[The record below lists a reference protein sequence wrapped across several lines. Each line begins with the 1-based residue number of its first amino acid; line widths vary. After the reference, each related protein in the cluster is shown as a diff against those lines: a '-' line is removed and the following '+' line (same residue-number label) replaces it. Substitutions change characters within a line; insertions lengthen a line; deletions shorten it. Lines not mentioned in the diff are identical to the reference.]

1 MKKPVLFAAMCAV
14 CMCVYAQ
21 NTDTD
26 LYYQG
31 FAYKDTR
38 CIVTGNAV
46 NVRSGAGS
54 GYAKLFQL
62 NAGDVVSVMEKC
74 DAPPLLADGALS
86 YWYKIT
92 CGKGTGF
99 MCGRWLTSKYAAG
112 DINADGKIDYI
123 TYQAFYRIPY
133 GAEDFDEYIFTND
146 TFLLIQGGTVSELK
160 GLSFIPKEKGHP
172 YRPRDIAV
180 IADLELPIK
189 NPVILFSNFFGYGS
203 GRSCICDFYFFNED
217 NTFSPIISA
226 GSVWE
231 GYYYKKTKLIFPNKA
246 YDVYNQKWSDSEKG
260 RKDIII
266 KITKDGK
273 ENDTYETESETVSQA
288 EYRWNGAS
296 FEQVR

>member
-1 MKKPVLFAAMCAV
+1 MKKTVLFAAMCGVFV
-14 CMCVYAQ
+14 CAYAQ

-31 FAYKDTR
+31 FTYNDTR
-38 CIVTGNAV
+38 CIVTDNAI
-46 NVRSGAGS
+46 NVRAGAGS

-62 NAGDVVSVMEKC
+62 DAGEVVSVIEKC
-74 DAPPLLADGALS
+74 DAPPLLAEGALS

-92 CGKGTGF
+92 CGKGTGV

-133 GAEDFDEYIFTND
+133 GAEDFDEYVFTKD
-146 TFLLIQGGTVSELK
+146 TFLLIQGGAVSELK
-160 GLSFIPKEKGHP
+160 GLSFIPKKNGSL

-189 NPVILFSNFFGYGS
+189 NPVILFSNLFGYGA
-203 GRSCICDFYFFNED
+203 GRNYICDFYFLNED

-226 GSVWE
+226 GSFWE
-231 GYYYKKTKLIFPNKA
+231 GYSYQKTKLIFPNKA
-246 YDVYNQKWSDSEKG
+246 YDVYDQKWSASEKG
-260 RKDIII
+260 RKNIIL

-273 ENDTYETESETVSQA
+273 ENDKYETEGETVSET
-288 EYRWNGAS
+288 EYRWDGAS
-296 FEQVR
+296 FKEVR